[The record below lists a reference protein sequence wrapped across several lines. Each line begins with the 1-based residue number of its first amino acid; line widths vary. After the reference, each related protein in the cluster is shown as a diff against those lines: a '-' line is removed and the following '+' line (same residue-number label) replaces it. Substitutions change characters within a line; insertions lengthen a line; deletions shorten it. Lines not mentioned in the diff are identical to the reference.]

1 MTVGDPLR
9 LSRRDRK
16 ALELAYDWLLAS
28 LGRNRSGVRK
38 HRVSDAAW
46 TIEMAMDTMDLG
58 GDVCDEIRHAMR
70 GNRGNVLRY
79 PPRLLRVRAA
89 LLLRAILR
97 ADAGD
102 FGMVTGR
109 VCCECGVFWPRK
121 AKPDHDHYDHAA
133 GHLKSCRGAMG
144 RGYSGRSSRRYTPL
158 WASAPTRAR

>member
-102 FGMVTGR
+102 YGP
-109 VCCECGVFWPRK
+109 CEAWRCVACLSTRQTLNADSVPWFFTCDDCGT
-121 AKPDHDHYDHAA
+121 
-133 GHLKSCRGAMG
+133 RGGEWLAPPKWA
-144 RGYSGRSSRRYTPL
+144 PL
-158 WASAPTRAR
+158 WAMAPTRAR